1 MMRPAVLLCVLLTAV
16 LTGCGGGPK
25 GDPQRGAM
33 VFETCAACHAL
44 NPDPDEIYFG
54 PHLRGII
61 GREVAADPDFDYSD
75 AMLAYGGTWT
85 EERLAAYLRAPEEA
99 VPGTD
104 MIQALPEPQDVLD
117 VIAYLRMVQDES
129 QRER

>member
-1 MMRPAVLLCVLLTAV
+1 MRPAILMCVMLAAV
-16 LTGCGGGPK
+16 SAGCGGGPA

-33 VFETCAACHAL
+33 VYETCASCHAL
-44 NPDPDEIYFG
+44 QPEPGEVYFG

-61 GREVAADPDFDYSD
+61 GREVAGDPDFGYSD

-85 EERLAAYLRAPEEA
+85 EERLAAYLRAPEKA
-99 VPGTD
+99 IPGTD

-117 VIAYLRMVQDES
+117 VIAYLRVVQDGS
-129 QRER
+129 RGER